1 LVETIGIDAR
11 FNKTFWFVVFLT
23 MACKTSFTR
32 KIEKKFEH
40 EGINVK
46 LTFEAKCSCKWTMA
60 YNLCK
65 YKTPNHLKMV
75 VDHHHFLGGGLCHQ
89 KM

>member
-1 LVETIGIDAR
+1 MQDSTKHFGLLFSWPWHATLLSQE
-11 FNKTFWFVVFLT
+11 
-23 MACKTSFTR
+23 